1 MLQNMTQGSGLPDDS
16 DDPPS
21 QPGRPDLDILK
32 TPRAQAPTYPK
43 VSKCS
48 ELNRQSWILA
58 QAHCQAN
65 EAIMVVLARMIGP
78 LKEISEVMSLWPG
91 LVTSIT
97 QARRRPGPVA
107 SIVTIN

>member
-1 MLQNMTQGSGLPDDS
+1 
-16 DDPPS
+16 
-21 QPGRPDLDILK
+21 
-32 TPRAQAPTYPK
+32 
-43 VSKCS
+43 
-48 ELNRQSWILA
+48 
-58 QAHCQAN
+58 
-65 EAIMVVLARMIGP
+65 MVVLARMIGP